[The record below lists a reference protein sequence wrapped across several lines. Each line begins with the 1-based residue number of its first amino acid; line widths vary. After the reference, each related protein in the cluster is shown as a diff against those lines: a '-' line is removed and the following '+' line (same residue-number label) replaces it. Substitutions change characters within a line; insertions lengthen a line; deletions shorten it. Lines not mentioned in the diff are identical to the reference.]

1 VRRGFQNKWRR
12 IFRHEE
18 HEGNTKI
25 TKNIFVLF
33 VVKIPMNEK
42 NKMKVT
48 MLGLGIMGGGAA
60 MNLVKKGFA
69 TTVWN
74 RTRDKAQA
82 VLDAGATWAA
92 TPAKAVAE
100 ADVVISFV
108 ADDDASKA
116 VWLGEAGALKAMKPG
131 AIAIEC
137 GTMSV
142 EWIRELA
149 AHAQVH
155 SVKFMDAPVT
165 GSKMAAANGQ
175 LTLLVG
181 ADDDVLATARPA
193 LEAISAT
200 LFHFGPVSSGAIFKL
215 INNMIAAA
223 QLVSLAEGL
232 ALARKTGL
240 NMDVVAQAAPAGA
253 IGSGIVKMK
262 LPNALSHNH
271 GDVHFALKW
280 MLKDVNYALQ
290 LAQQAGVNMPAI
302 SHTQAQFAKA
312 AEMGLAEMDT
322 SAVMDAIE

>member
-1 VRRGFQNKWRR
+1 MILDCAARIRKFRGIKSLLT
-12 IFRHEE
+12 EE
-18 HEGNTKI
+18 RT
-25 TKNIFVLF
+25 
-33 VVKIPMNEK
+33 
-42 NKMKVT
+42 MKVT

-60 MNLVKKGFA
+60 LNLAKKGFA

-82 VLDAGATWAA
+82 VLDAGATWAD
-92 TPAKAVAE
+92 TPAEAVKN
-100 ADVVISFV
+100 ADAVISFV
-108 ADDDASKA
+108 ADDAASKEI
-116 VWLGEAGALKAMKPG
+116 WLGDAGALKAMKPG

-142 EWIRELA
+142 GWIRELA
-149 AHAQVH
+149 GHAQTQG
-155 SVKFMDAPVT
+155 VKFMDAPVT

-181 ADDDVLATARPA
+181 ADDDVLAAARPA

-271 GDVHFALKW
+271 SDVHFALKW
-280 MLKDVNYALQ
+280 MLKDINYALQ
-290 LAQQAGVNMPAI
+290 LAQQAGVDMPAI

-312 AEMGLAEMDT
+312 AALGLADHDT
-322 SAVMDAIE
+322 SAVMDVVS